1 MDERRFLPQFCCNS
15 FFVALEC
22 PAIRH
27 LFQWLHF
34 SNHVFEGLLVERP
47 VQSPLPAKFGLANR
61 CLMGILSVSRSVQ
74 SVSSVPAPEH
84 EAKLEVPEQQT
95 APFRVTTGRLILDK
109 NRLFH
114 RKG

>member
-1 MDERRFLPQFCCNS
+1 MDARKFVPHFCCNS
-15 FFVALEC
+15 SCIALEYS
-22 PAIRH
+22 AIGQ
-27 LFQWLHF
+27 LFQRLHF
-34 SNHVFEGLLVERP
+34 RNHVFEWLLVGRP

-61 CLMGILSVSRSVQ
+61 CWMGILSVSRSVQ
-74 SVSSVPAPEH
+74 GVSTVPAPEH

-95 APFRVTTGRLILDK
+95 APFRQMTGRPILVK

>member
-1 MDERRFLPQFCCNS
+1 MDERRFMPQFCCNS
-15 FFVALEC
+15 FSVALEC
-22 PAIRH
+22 PVIGQ
-27 LFQWLHF
+27 LFQRLHF
-34 SNHVFEGLLVERP
+34 RNHVFEWRLVGRP
-47 VQSPLPAKFGLANR
+47 VQSPLPTKFGLANR

-95 APFRVTTGRLILDK
+95 APFRVTTGRLILVK